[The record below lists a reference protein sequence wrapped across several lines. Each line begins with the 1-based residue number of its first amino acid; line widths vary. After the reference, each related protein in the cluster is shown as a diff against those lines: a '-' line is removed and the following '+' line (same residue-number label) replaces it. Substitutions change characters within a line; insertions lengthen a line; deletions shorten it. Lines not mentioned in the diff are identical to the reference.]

1 MPTPLAISTNMGS
14 ITAQKNISRNAT
26 DLHKSISRLSSGLR
40 LNSSADDA
48 AGMAVST
55 GLRAQLKGYSQ
66 AIRNANDGTAILQ
79 TAEGAYNTIA
89 DNLMRMR
96 ELAVQAASDGLT
108 NKERAYIQTEFS
120 DIQSDIDRVSNVTE
134 YNGIK
139 LLDGSS
145 GASGLMTFQ
154 VGTRNT
160 ANDQIKI
167 TFKDMDTA
175 SGALDVATGTTKVS
189 SLATAQSAITQ
200 IDNAI
205 DFLSTERTQIGSKLN
220 KLSNAVTNL
229 GNTFENLSQANSQIR
244 DVDMAQESAA
254 FASSQVLQQ
263 AGVSMLAQ
271 ANQMPN
277 LALRLIG

>member
-160 ANDQIKI
+160 AND
-167 TFKDMDTA
+167 
-175 SGALDVATGTTKVS
+175 
-189 SLATAQSAITQ
+189 
-200 IDNAI
+200 NAI